1 MTENGKEISILRGK
15 IKITATLKLVT
26 GTHIGASKDFAPIGA
41 VDSVVVRDPLT
52 MRPIIPGSSLKG
64 KIRMLLARTL
74 AVNGG
79 VLGEPNDDNAEIKRL
94 FGATSPVQFSR
105 LQFSDCFM
113 NDDSAKYIEKMNTD
127 LYLSEVKFENSIKR
141 ATAVANPR
149 QIERVPAGAEF
160 DLSIIYNAEKNEEIH
175 KDIQNLATAFELLQM
190 DYIGGHGSR
199 GYGRVE
205 FSNFAVEIH
214 TFSDDN
220 EVAITAEEVQ
230 NILEGAK

>member
-1 MTENGKEISILRGK
+1 MSANTLQGK
-15 IKITATLKLVT
+15 IKITAKLRLVT

-64 KIRMLLARTL
+64 KMRTLLARTINRQPANEPSNDGE
-74 AVNGG
+74 AV
-79 VLGEPNDDNAEIKRL
+79 KRL
-94 FGATSPVQFSR
+94 FGAIKPKIQFSR

-113 NDDSAKYIEKMNTD
+113 NDESAKYIELMNTD
-127 LYLSEVKFENSIKR
+127 LHLSEVKFENVINRLSGM
-141 ATAVANPR
+141 AMPR

-160 DLSIIYNAEKNEEIH
+160 DVVITYNAESNEDIH
-175 KDIQNLATAFELLQM
+175 KDMENLATAFKLLQM

-220 EVAITAEEVQ
+220 QVAITAEEVQ